1 MASLNKVQIIG
12 NVGKDPEIREFP
24 DGGLV
29 ANVTVATTD
38 KWKDKNT
45 GEKKEATEW
54 HRISF
59 TGRLAEIVEQYVT
72 KGAPIYVEGSLHTRK
87 YTDKDGA
94 EKYVTEIKAQSI
106 QLLGQRPATAPAPR
120 EAAPQRQAP
129 PPRQAAPQRRAAPA
143 AAGSGFDDMDDDIP
157 FATSSMHYDM
167 TTSKQR
173 NMARYGYK
181 GALK

>member
-12 NVGKDPEIREFP
+12 NVGKDPEIRSFP

-45 GEKKEATEW
+45 GEKKESTEW

-59 TGRLAEIVEQYVT
+59 MGRLAEIVEQYVV

-87 YTDKDGA
+87 YTDQGGA
-94 EKYVTEIKAQSI
+94 EKYVTEVKAQSL
-106 QLLGQRPATAPAPR
+106 QLLGARPEPRPAQGEAGGYYEAPRQQAPA
-120 EAAPQRQAP
+120 RQAP
-129 PPRQAAPQRRAAPA
+129 QQPAPPRQAAPQRPPAPR
-143 AAGSGFDDMDDDIP
+143 AGSGFDDFDSDIP
-157 FATSSMHYDM
+157 F
-167 TTSKQR
+167 
-173 NMARYGYK
+173 
-181 GALK
+181 